1 MIDNPTAPSDAFAY
15 PEAPPSARLLVGE
28 LRILRDWLRARINP
42 QPRPLAQT
50 GAGQSVITIP
60 GFMAGDFAMAQ
71 MRADLNAAGYRA
83 FGWAGGL
90 NRGAR
95 PDTLDHLDSRVRAI
109 IAETGH
115 VPVLI
120 GWSLGGFY
128 AREYAKYHPDKVA
141 GVMTL
146 GTPFSGSRKANHAWR
161 LYRIFAGHSV
171 ENPPIEFHT
180 DAKPPQ
186 PTYAFWSP
194 RDGVIAPPCAAGH
207 AHERDAAIELDCG
220 HMGMAYDR
228 TTIDAII
235 AALADIHSA

>member
-1 MIDNPTAPSDAFAY
+1 MTGATDAFSY
-15 PEAPPSARLLVGE
+15 PEAPPPVRLLVGE
-28 LRILRDWLRARINP
+28 LRILRDWLRARIKP
-42 QPRPLAQT
+42 TPRTLPKT

-83 FGWAGGL
+83 YGWAGGM

-95 PDTLDHLDSRVRAI
+95 PDTLDQLGGRVQQV

-115 VPVLI
+115 APVLI

-128 AREYAKYHPDKVA
+128 AREFAKYNPDKVA
-141 GVMTL
+141 AVMTL

-161 LYRIFAGHSV
+161 VYRIFAGHSV
-171 ENPPIEFHT
+171 ENPPIAFH
-180 DAKPPQ
+180 DDPKPPQ
-186 PTYAFWSP
+186 PTFAFWSG
-194 RDGVIAPPCAAGH
+194 RDGVIAPPCACGRDD
-207 AHERDAAIELDCG
+207 ERDQAIELTCG

-228 TTIDAII
+228 MTIDAII
-235 AALADIHSA
+235 AALAEIHPA